1 MAVSTFPFATLR
13 KCTTALIMSAA
24 KTNALTNLKAR
35 RQQAAALGATE
46 TAASAGPGTEV
57 GPTASAGAT
66 SLDTKGSGPLR
77 DDSSS
82 PPTGGPGAAAAAVSQ
97 PAPAPSAQAAAAAL
111 PTREVEAFAWV
122 CSTCQRE
129 CVPVR
134 SESRC
139 LCGHRLRE
147 HDTASSK
154 TPSRCKA
161 AKCSCRSFFFIVA
174 EGAWVLRC
182 RCKHKHVEHDAVTHA
197 CAKGGCS
204 CRGFDSPW
212 VCNCDHPWSDHR
224 QLVQVKEVVS
234 VRDMMGAMTLAEV
247 GTGGPAREVNDY
259 SALKRGD
266 FGMQ

>member
-1 MAVSTFPFATLR
+1 
-13 KCTTALIMSAA
+13 MSAA
-24 KTNALTNLKAR
+24 KMNALTNLKTR
-35 RQQAAALGATE
+35 RQQAAALGASE
-46 TAASAGPGTEV
+46 SGASPGSGTEV
-57 GPTASAGAT
+57 GPTASAGVT
-66 SLDTKGSGPLR
+66 SSDTKASGPSRL
-77 DDSSS
+77 DPSSA
-82 PPTGGPGAAAAAVSQ
+82 PTGAPGAAAAAAPQPS
-97 PAPAPSAQAAAAAL
+97 PAPAAQAAAAAL
-111 PTREVEAFAWV
+111 PTRQVEAFAWV
-122 CSTCQRE
+122 CGTCQRE

-147 HDTASSK
+147 HDPASS
-154 TPSRCKA
+154 TTSSRCKA
-161 AKCSCRSFFFIVA
+161 AKCSCRGFFFIVA

-182 RCKHKHVEHDAVTHA
+182 RCKHKHVEHDAATRA

-247 GTGGPAREVNDY
+247 GGGGPAREVNDY

-266 FGMQ
+266 LGMQ